1 MITLMEAV
9 SRQWSVPL
17 DYILFIEYNWDMKN
31 QFTEDTISA
40 VATPIGNGG
49 VSIIRISGHE
59 AFIIIDKI
67 FSHQNLVPGK
77 IYHGEIKENNEKI
90 DDVIVL
96 PFKAPNSYTGEDV
109 IEIQC
114 HGGIHITNK
123 ILEMTINMGARLAEK
138 GEYTKRAFLN
148 GKMDLSQAEAVLDL
162 IKAPTKKFALAGA
175 KNLFGKLSFEISQIR
190 QGIIDLLSKIV
201 AAVDF
206 PEDVKEPEYS
216 YIETELQKLIDKI
229 NYILSFSNSSNV
241 FRQGIKIVLAGR
253 PNVGKSSLFNT
264 LLNSERAIVTEI
276 AGTTRDVI
284 RETLDIEGIPVTIID
299 TAGIRDDENINK
311 VEAIGI
317 DYSKKYLD
325 EADLVLFLYDLSI
338 GFCDE
343 DNEIFNYISDKNCI
357 KIGTKSD
364 LAVINNLNKNIDN
377 SVNISVK
384 TGENIEL
391 LKEKIKRSVVSQ
403 NLTEVEFITNQRQQ
417 KCLEKTKQ
425 ALIDAQEA
433 CKRFELQDLISID
446 IKSALMFIS
455 EVSGE
460 VITDD
465 ILNNIFD
472 NFCIGK

>member
-1 MITLMEAV
+1 
-9 SRQWSVPL
+9 
-17 DYILFIEYNWDMKN
+17 MKN

-40 VATPIGNGG
+40 IATPVGNGG
-49 VSIIRISGHE
+49 VSIIRISGPDS
-59 AFIIIDKI
+59 FSIIDKM
-67 FSHQNLVPGK
+67 FSSKNLTAGK
-77 IYHGEIKENNEKI
+77 IYHGFIIENTDKL

-96 PFKAPNSYTGEDV
+96 PFRAPNSYTGEDV

-114 HGGIHITNK
+114 HGGVHITNK
-123 ILEMTINMGARLAEK
+123 ILDLTIKNGARHAGR

-162 IKAPTKKFALAGA
+162 IQAQTEEFAVSSA
-175 KNLFGKLSFEISQIR
+175 KNLFGKLSQEVSIIRSEIM
-190 QGIIDLLSKIV
+190 DLLSRII

-216 YIETELQKLIDKI
+216 YIEQTIENILDKI
-229 NYILSFSNSSNV
+229 NRILSFSKSSNI

-264 LLNSERAIVTEI
+264 LLNLERAIVTDI

-284 RETLDIEGIPVTIID
+284 QETLDINGIAATIID
-299 TAGIRDDENINK
+299 TAGIRDDENINE

-317 DYSKKYLD
+317 DFSKKYLK
-325 EADLVLFLYDLSI
+325 EADVVLFLYDLNE
-338 GFCDE
+338 GFTEE
-343 DNEIFNYISDKNCI
+343 DSEIFNEIKEKTYIKVA
-357 KIGTKSD
+357 TKSD
-364 LAVINNLNKNIDN
+364 LTQRKDDSAVC
-377 SVNISVK
+377 ISLK
-384 TGENIEL
+384 TGENIDI
-391 LKEKIKRSVVSQ
+391 LKQKIKTAVLNK
-403 NLTEVEFITNQRQQ
+403 NLTEIEFITNKRQQ
-417 KCLEKTKQ
+417 KCLEETKSSLIN
-425 ALIDAQEA
+425 ALCAAQNREI
-433 CKRFELQDLISID
+433 QDLISID